1 MNRARFVVAASI
13 AGATLLGASVVA
25 QQAPP
30 MQSVLA
36 GKKFTPPIK
45 GLAEVQYV
53 KSYGP
58 KVEKGMVVT
67 EFKVKNISNA
77 PIPRL
82 TIAETWYDGKGGI
95 VTGGKGFING
105 LLQPGEI
112 GTIRVESPYNT
123 AAKQNMLN
131 FSHANGEV
139 KPKLVKSFD
148 EPDKQPSA
156 KNASTAK
163 KPAPAKKK

>member
-1 MNRARFVVAASI
+1 MNRARVVVAATI
-13 AGATLLGASVVA
+13 VGASFAGVPAIA
-25 QQAPP
+25 QQSPPP

-58 KVEKGMVVT
+58 KVEKGMVIT
-67 EFKVKNISNA
+67 EFKVKNTSNA

-82 TIAETWYDGKGGI
+82 TIAETWYDAKGGI

-105 LLQPGEI
+105 LLQPGDV
-112 GTIRVESPYNT
+112 GTIRIETPYSKE
-123 AAKQNMLN
+123 AKQNMLN

-139 KPKLVKSFD
+139 KPKLVKSLD
-148 EPDKQPSA
+148 DAGQAKEPA
-156 KNASTAK
+156 TKNAA
-163 KPAPAKKK
+163 AKKK

>member
-13 AGATLLGASVVA
+13 VGAALLAASGFA

-45 GLAEVQYV
+45 GIADVEYV
-53 KSYGP
+53 KTFGP
-58 KVEKGMVVT
+58 KVEKGMVIT
-67 EFKVKNISNA
+67 EFKVKNMSNA

-82 TIAETWYDGKGGI
+82 TIAETWYDAKGGI

-112 GTIRVESPYNT
+112 GSIRIETPYNT

-139 KPKLVKSFD
+139 KPKMVKSFD
-148 EPDKQPSA
+148 DPAAAKKEPAA
-156 KNASTAK
+156 KNASV
-163 KPAPAKKK
+163 KKK

>member
-13 AGATLLGASVVA
+13 VGASVVGPAAQA
-25 QQAPP
+25 QQTPAQPAPP
-30 MQSVLA
+30 MTSVLA

-58 KVEKGMVVT
+58 KVEKGMVIT
-67 EFKVKNISNA
+67 EYKVKNVSNA

-105 LLQPGEI
+105 LLQPNEV
-112 GTIRVESPYNT
+112 GTIRIETPYNT

-131 FSHANGEV
+131 FSHANGDV
-139 KPKLVKSFD
+139 KPKLVKSLD
-148 EPDKQPSA
+148 DPNAKQPAA
-156 KNASTAK
+156 KTASK
-163 KPAPAKKK
+163 K